1 MLKRFIKAE
10 QGNVAIVFALTL
22 LPITA
27 FAGAALDYSRAGSAR
42 NKLQTATDAAA
53 LGAATAMNVSTDQ
66 QRIALAEALFRA
78 NEIPGASA
86 SAAMVGGKVVVTARA
101 TVKTTAMSLMQV
113 PQMDVG
119 ARSVAAR
126 ATPRPP
132 ACVLALNKTVS
143 GAISFSGTTDF
154 NAVGC
159 TVHSNSTS
167 PQDLSVSGNA
177 AVVAGGFCS
186 AGGVSSTIALTP
198 EPRKNCPQ
206 LIDPFRNLPAA
217 VTTGCTYANS
227 VQIQPNEQ
235 QTLSPGIY
243 CNGLSIKG
251 GANLQAGVYVIKGPL
266 TINSQATVTGTGVT
280 FYLTGNQAGFTIN
293 ASSALNLDAPKTGA
307 YGGVLIFQDRTSNT
321 GATNTLNGSAGT
333 KLVGA
338 IYTGTQTVSVSG
350 GSGFGQQ
357 SQLMPIIADQIK
369 FSGST
374 TAKADVTGF
383 NMAAPLPQ
391 AGSDTRLT
399 E

>member
-1 MLKRFIKAE
+1 ME
-10 QGNVAIVFALTL
+10 
-22 LPITA
+22 
-27 FAGAALDYSRAGSAR
+27 
-42 NKLQTATDAAA
+42 
-53 LGAATAMNVSTDQ
+53 
-66 QRIALAEALFRA
+66 
-78 NEIPGASA
+78 
-86 SAAMVGGKVVVTARA
+86 
-101 TVKTTAMSLMQV
+101 
-113 PQMDVG
+113 VG

-126 ATPRPP
+126 ATPGPP
-132 ACVLALNKTVS
+132 ACVLALNKTAN

-167 PQDLSVSGNA
+167 AQGLSVSGNA

-186 AGGVSSTIALTP
+186 AGGVSSTITLTP

-206 LIDPFRNLPAA
+206 LLDPFRNLPAA
-217 VTTGCTYANS
+217 VTTGCTYANN

-293 ASSALNLDAPKTGA
+293 ASSALNLEAPKTGA
-307 YGGVLIFQDRTSNT
+307 YGGVLIFQDRASNP
-321 GATNTLNGSAGT
+321 GATNNLNGSAGT

-338 IYTGTQTVSVSG
+338 IYTATQTVSVTG

-374 TAKADVTGF
+374 TAKADISGF

-391 AGSDTRLT
+391 AGSDARLT

>member
-22 LPITA
+22 LPMTA

-293 ASSALNLDAPKTGA
+293 ASSALNLARRTQRTGRRA
-307 YGGVLIFQDRTSNT
+307 TAEIEHLGARKARRGIFSR
-321 GATNTLNGSAGT
+321 
-333 KLVGA
+333 
-338 IYTGTQTVSVSG
+338 
-350 GSGFGQQ
+350 
-357 SQLMPIIADQIK
+357 
-369 FSGST
+369 
-374 TAKADVTGF
+374 
-383 NMAAPLPQ
+383 MALE
-391 AGSDTRLT
+391 RLWRGPP
-399 E
+399 